1 MTKSRDTA
9 DSINRI
15 DSSAADATAI
25 TIDANENVGI
35 GTTSPSALLGVNGR
49 LTLGDQASS
58 GTAGAGSM
66 IVGASALYIQASENQ
81 NSSTK
86 APIVFSN
93 IGGSSESMRILS
105 GGGITFNGDTA
116 AANAL
121 DDYENG
127 TWTPVVAQGWTSV
140 TFPNSYQNGNYVKV
154 GNLVT
159 AWFYLQFSGTN
170 ASQHVRISGLPFNSP
185 NEPAGAFRGGAVTYF
200 NIPVNS
206 TGMILAY
213 VAHNSNYIEFYS
225 GDDAPTSTNSNAN
238 ASSNFLI
245 GSVTYRA
252 S

>member
-1 MTKSRDTA
+1 MTKSRDIA

-15 DSSAADATAI
+15 DSSAADATAM
-25 TIDANENVGI
+25 TIDASENVGI
-35 GTTSPSALLGVNGR
+35 GTAPSTKLDVL
-49 LTLGDQASS
+49 SS
-58 GTAGAGSM
+58 GAVVARFKRDNTG
-66 IVGASALYIQASENQ
+66 GASGGISVGNNDKLFTFYVD
-81 NSSTK
+81 NSGGLQFYEDST
-86 APIVFSN
+86 
-93 IGGSSESMRILS
+93 ERIRFQL
-105 GGGITFNGDTA
+105 GGGISFNGDTA

-121 DDYENG
+121 DDYEEG

-213 VAHNSNYIEFYS
+213 VAHNNNYIEFYS
-225 GDDAPTSTNSNAN
+225 GNDAATSTNSNAN
-238 ASSNFLI
+238 ASGDYLI